1 MIEVLLER
9 ENPSQRTK
17 PREQVLLVKKPGIS
31 NSEVILAFE
40 KKEDRIEERQGGR
53 WNRGE
58 AAIVVLQA

>member
-1 MIEVLLER
+1 MIEVLLGR

-17 PREQVLLVKKPGIS
+17 PREQVLLMKKPGIS

-53 WNRGE
+53 WNGGE